1 MSRKNTNNI
10 KAVYALA
17 SVDEIVTGTHWYE
30 HAREA
35 ARKLSELYDLTQFAA
50 IGVIAALSPR
60 NKWTRNLVDAE
71 NLIDAYKA
79 DPNSAIH
86 VKVCTF
92 NKNKQKAIDI
102 LTFDDERTE
111 QGLKFDEIL
120 SILSGPKL
128 KEFASCILDI
138 TDDVC
143 IDGHAYCIWNGGR
156 TSLADVP
163 AIGVKLRKE
172 IKEDYKKAAKK
183 IGVSPAVMQAITW
196 CAWRRIHGVTA

>member
-17 SVDEIVTGTHWYE
+17 SVDEIVTGTQWYE
-30 HAREA
+30 QA
-35 ARKLSELYDLTQFAA
+35 AMAAHELSKAYDVHELAA
-50 IGVIAALSPR
+50 VCVIAALSPR
-60 NKWTRNLVDAE
+60 NKWSRNLVDAE
-71 NLIDAYKA
+71 NLIEAYKA

-92 NKNKQKAIDI
+92 NKNKHKAIEI
-102 LTFDDERTE
+102 LSYYDGEGYASFDHA
-111 QGLKFDEIL
+111 L

-128 KEFASCILDI
+128 KEFATCISGLH
-138 TDDVC
+138 DDVC

-172 IKEDYKKAAKK
+172 IKADYVKSARKM
-183 IGVSPAVMQAITW
+183 GVSPAVMQAITW
-196 CAWRRIHGVTA
+196 CTWRRLHKITA

>member
-17 SVDEIVTGTHWYE
+17 SVDEIVTGSHWYE

-35 ARKLSELYDLTQFAA
+35 AQRLSDTYGFTESVC

-60 NKWTRNLVDAE
+60 NKWSRNLVDAE
-71 NLIDAYKA
+71 NLIEAYNA
-79 DPNSAIH
+79 DPNSAHH

-92 NKNKQKAIDI
+92 NKNKQKAITI
-102 LTFDDERTE
+102 L
-111 QGLKFDEIL
+111 GLDTYSMGPIL
-120 SILSGPKL
+120 ETLSGPKL
-128 KEFASCILDI
+128 REFASCIADL
-138 TDDVC
+138 DDVC

-172 IKEDYKKAAKK
+172 IKADYMKSARKM
-183 IGVSPAVMQAITW
+183 GVSPAVMQAITW

>member
-10 KAVYALA
+10 KGVYALA
-17 SVDEIVTGTHWYE
+17 SVEEMVAGENWYGY
-30 HAREA
+30 AKDA
-35 ARKLSELYDLTQFAA
+35 AWHLSETYGFTQEIC

-60 NKWTRNLVDAE
+60 NKWSRNLIDAE
-71 NLIDAYKA
+71 NLIEAYNA
-79 DPNSAIH
+79 DPNSAEN

-92 NKNKQKAIDI
+92 NKNKHKAIKI
-102 LTFDDERTE
+102 L
-111 QGLKFDEIL
+111 GLDTYSMGPIL
-120 SILSGPKL
+120 ETLSGPKL
-128 KEFASCILDI
+128 KEFASCIAGL
-138 TDDVC
+138 DDVC

-172 IKEDYKKAAKK
+172 IKQDYKKAAKK